1 MMNPAAATALLL
13 DAAILLIVLSA
24 LVVFVRILNGP
35 TQADRIVAG
44 SVVGTML
51 FSCILLLSVRL
62 DEPVMI
68 DVALVYAVLQF
79 VDLIIYAKYL
89 GRR

>member
-1 MMNPAAATALLL
+1 MDLTATTTLLL
-13 DAAILLIVLSA
+13 DAAILLIVLGA
-24 LVVFVRILNGP
+24 LVVFVRILKGP

-62 DEPVMI
+62 NEPVMI

>member
-1 MMNPAAATALLL
+1 MNIDAVTTIFVDAALLL
-13 DAAILLIVLSA
+13 IVITGLA
-24 LVVFVRILNGP
+24 VFVRLLRGP
-35 TQADRIVAG
+35 TQADRIIAG
-44 SVVGTML
+44 SVIGTMM

-62 DEPVMI
+62 NEPVMI

>member
-1 MMNPAAATALLL
+1 MSMDSIMTVLIDGSLLV
-13 DAAILLIVLSA
+13 IVSA
-24 LVVFVRILNGP
+24 GLVVFARLLKGP

-44 SVVGTML
+44 SVIGTMM

-62 DEPVMI
+62 NEPVMI